1 MDNKT
6 EYALQLLAA
15 LAYKK
20 DYPVEAKRDFGLD
33 ATKVHELAMKALPSS
48 KKGKKK

>member
-1 MDNKT
+1 MDKQT

-20 DYPVEAKRDFGLD
+20 DYPIHAKRQCGLE
-33 ATKVHELAMKALPSS
+33 TKQMEELALKAFPTL